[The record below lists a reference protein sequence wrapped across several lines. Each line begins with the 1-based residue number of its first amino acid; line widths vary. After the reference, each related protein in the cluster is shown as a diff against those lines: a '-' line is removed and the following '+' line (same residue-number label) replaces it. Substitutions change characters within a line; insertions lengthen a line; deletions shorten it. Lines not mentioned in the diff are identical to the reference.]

1 MVSVAGSAIENL
13 CGRFRHRKRSQ
24 NVVGRTDT
32 QTQFVIIYK
41 IRELFIIKGTNHL
54 KSQFASFHQKMTI
67 DIIKMTTVRGDPL
80 FLGRWPFWW
89 ITRSIVDWTRWYIF
103 YIIHVHMDH
112 NLNGDLWSTIIINLK
127 HVHILSLI
135 ISRRQIKQIASSK
148 CHFCAK
154 ENCKFGSKPQ

>member
-1 MVSVAGSAIENL
+1 MNIWPDTLRDVYMERREFILRIGIEL
-13 CGRFRHRKRSQ
+13 MKMEKCKSCSFEVDKAHYHLWKL
-24 NVVGRTDT
+24 
-32 QTQFVIIYK
+32 IC

-67 DIIKMTTVRGDPL
+67 DIIKLTTVRGDPL
-80 FLGRWPFWW
+80 FLGKWPFWW

-112 NLNGDLWSTIIINLK
+112 NFNGDLWWTIIINLK
-127 HVHILSLI
+127 HAHILSLI

-148 CHFCAK
+148 CHFRA
-154 ENCKFGSKPQ
+154 